1 MKKQELINE
10 LQVILPDYVFNSNDD
25 TTDCIYG
32 VKQLAPRTFRDSKK
46 NLVKSENRVI
56 FISSEMYPNTDK
68 NFRYALN
75 YTKSTMRDYRC
86 KNWYGYELD
95 KAYASGKT
103 DELLISEIK
112 SLFS

>member
-1 MKKQELINE
+1 MKKQELIKE
-10 LQVILPDYVFNSNDD
+10 LQVILPGYVFNVDD
-25 TTDCIYG
+25 TTESIYG
-32 VKQLAPRTFRDSKK
+32 VKQLEPKTFRDSKK

-75 YTKSTMRDYRC
+75 YTKSTIRNYRC
-86 KNWYGYELD
+86 KDWYGYELD
-95 KAYASGKT
+95 KVYVSGKT

>member
-32 VKQLAPRTFRDSKK
+32 VKQLAPRTFRDSKN
-46 NLVKSENRVI
+46 NLVKSENRII
-56 FISSEMYPNTDK
+56 FISSEMYPDTDK
-68 NFRYALN
+68 KFRYGLN
-75 YTKSTMRDYRC
+75 YTKSTIRGFRC
-86 KNWYGYELD
+86 KTWGDYELD
-95 KAYASGKT
+95 KVFASGKT

-112 SLFS
+112 NLFS